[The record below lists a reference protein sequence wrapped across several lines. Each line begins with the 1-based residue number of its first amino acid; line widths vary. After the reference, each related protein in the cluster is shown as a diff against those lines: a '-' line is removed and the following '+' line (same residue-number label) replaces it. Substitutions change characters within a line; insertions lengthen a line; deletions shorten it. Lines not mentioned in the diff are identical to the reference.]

1 MEKYFAYDDCVLS
14 NQRRKHTG
22 ARPMCATCKAASG
35 SSFVPLRSDTENGV
49 EEKQR
54 RTVPA
59 SGSASIEPQ
68 SELLRRRRKP
78 ALIRSKTFDPSLL
91 SQVQSDTEAKLER
104 KKSQSNQFSKTN
116 TQYHKLFKEVSK
128 DEQLRQ
134 SYTCALQKDI
144 LYQGRLFVSDNWIC
158 FHSKVFGKDTKIVI
172 PVLSVAVIKK
182 TKTAILVPNALVIA
196 TSNERHVFVSFLSR
210 DTTYKFLMSVCY
222 HLEEKSTGNS
232 PMASSAE
239 CSFRVEP
246 AATLPLDFCADFSD
260 LDGKVRKRRQE
271 MEDSSS
277 SDSHSP
283 DSQKMADYSKLPQTL
298 LNVTKPG
305 ELPVVPE
312 PLQHSPET
320 RNTPPYNGVP
330 ETAETAELA
339 YDIKSLR
346 PISLSALLMVYL
358 FLVCVLVLSSCYMAF
373 RIVSLEQRLTSLGSM
388 SEPPEN
394 GNDYKRDYLEDNAEV
409 YSMLSMNILK
419 LEKLQRNLQ
428 RLLEETQ

>member
-59 SGSASIEPQ
+59 SGTASIEPQ

-116 TQYHKLFKEVSK
+116 TQYHKLFKEISK

-172 PVLSVAVIKK
+172 PVLSIAVVKK

-222 HLEEKSTGNS
+222 HLE
-232 PMASSAE
+232 
-239 CSFRVEP
+239 
-246 AATLPLDFCADFSD
+246 DFCADFSD

>member
-1 MEKYFAYDDCVLS
+1 MEKYFTYDDCVLCNHRS
-14 NQRRKHTG
+14 KSAG
-22 ARPMCATCKAASG
+22 ARPPHRPTTFKADSG
-35 SSFVPLRSDTENGV
+35 SSFVPLRSDIENGG
-49 EEKQR
+49 EEKGN
-54 RTVPA
+54 TTNSHSGTA
-59 SGSASIEPQ
+59 STDPQ
-68 SELLRRRRKP
+68 SEVLRRRRKP
-78 ALIRSKTFDPSLL
+78 ALVRSKTFDPSLL

-104 KKSQSNQFSKTN
+104 KKSHSN
-116 TQYHKLFKEVSK
+116 QYHKLFKELSK
-128 DEQLRQ
+128 DELLRQ

-158 FHSKVFGKDTKIVI
+158 FHSKVFGRDTKIMI

-196 TSNERHVFVSFLSR
+196 TSNERHVFVSFMAR

-232 PMASSAE
+232 PITSSAE
-239 CSFRVEP
+239 CSFRGDH

-277 SDSHSP
+277 SDSQSP
-283 DSQKMADYSKLPQTL
+283 DCEKIAEYSKLPQTF
-298 LNVTKPG
+298 LNGTKPG
-305 ELPVVPE
+305 EMPVEPKPLPQ
-312 PLQHSPET
+312 LSSET
-320 RNTPPYNGVP
+320 GDTPPYNGVP
-330 ETAETAELA
+330 ETGEIA
-339 YDIKSLR
+339 YEIKPLR
-346 PISLSALLMVYL
+346 PVSLSSLLMVYL

-388 SEPPEN
+388 NEPLGN
-394 GNDYKRDYLEDNAEV
+394 GYDYHEDNAEV
-409 YSMLSMNILK
+409 YSVLSMNLLK
-419 LEKLQRNLQ
+419 LEKLQRNLR